1 MHRLPLNRN
10 LRNQSPNLITGIAW
24 QILNESIQCF
34 EENMRLL
41 VTVPVWIMSFRITDS
56 TFWKLGLGLINTNFY
71 WKMLSEQVSNIHFCS
86 DQLRGKKKHWSKS
99 R

>member
-1 MHRLPLNRN
+1 
-10 LRNQSPNLITGIAW
+10 
-24 QILNESIQCF
+24 
-34 EENMRLL
+34 
-41 VTVPVWIMSFRITDS
+41 MSFRITDS

-99 R
+99 RWL